1 MQKLYWIIKINVSR
15 DIPTCCALF
24 IYSFVS
30 QEKDKEK
37 YQKSKKNLSLKTT
50 VRCKLQETLA
60 LEHVSTQ
67 GTLAC
72 DLVL

>member
-1 MQKLYWIIKINVSR
+1 MFLETFLLVVR
-15 DIPTCCALF
+15 FF

-30 QEKDKEK
+30 QEKGKEK
-37 YQKSKKNLSLKTT
+37 YQKSKKNLSVKTT
-50 VRCKLQETLA
+50 VRSKLQETLA